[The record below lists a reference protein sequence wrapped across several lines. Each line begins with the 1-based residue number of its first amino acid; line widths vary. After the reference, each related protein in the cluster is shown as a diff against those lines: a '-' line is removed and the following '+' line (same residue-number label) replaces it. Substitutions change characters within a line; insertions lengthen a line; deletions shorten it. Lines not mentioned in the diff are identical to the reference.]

1 MAIEIIEQVGGLITA
16 KVSGK
21 VKKNEVDTAQKEVIR
36 IIRSGL
42 KARILLIAEGF
53 KGWDDEGDWGD
64 VSFQMKYDGQ
74 IEKIA
79 VVGEKKWEDLVSV
92 FMGKGLRPVRIRLFP
107 PSQLGIAKAW
117 VGAPQEHLPN

>member
-16 KVSGK
+16 RVSGM
-21 VKKNEVDTAQKEVIR
+21 VKKAEVETAQKEVIR
-36 IIRSGL
+36 IIKSGF

-53 KGWDDEGDWGD
+53 QGWDNTGDWGD
-64 VSFQMKYDGQ
+64 VSFQMKYDEQ

-92 FMGKGLRPVRIRLFP
+92 FLGKGLRPVEIKLFQ
-107 PSQLGIAKAW
+107 PSQLGVAQAW
-117 VGAPQEHLPN
+117 VSSR

>member
-1 MAIEIIEQVGGLITA
+1 MAIEIIEEVGGLITA
-16 KVSGK
+16 RVSGM
-21 VKKNEVDTAQKEVIR
+21 VKKTEVENAQKAVIR

-53 KGWDDEGDWGD
+53 QGWDNKGDWGD
-64 VSFQMKYDGQ
+64 VSFQMKYDDE

-92 FMGKGLRPVRIRLFP
+92 FLGKGLRPMEIKLFQ
-107 PSQLGIAKAW
+107 PSQLGIARAW
-117 VGAPQEHLPN
+117 IGSR